1 MDTSSTT
8 NNRVLCVDDEPEL
21 REIIGF
27 YLEELGYRVEFA
39 GDGKQ
44 ALDMAINNDY
54 AFVMTDL
61 DMPRMN
67 GVEFIKQIRLIKPY
81 LPIGIT
87 SAKITVFAQ
96 ELVSLAVSATVPK
109 PFTNLHIQ
117 NAAKEL
123 AHTASLFEQAK
134 SPEKLNRVEN
144 VMRTNLV
151 TGKPSESILDV
162 TERMVSRDVGSILIC
177 EEKALKGILTERDLM
192 RMIAEKVS
200 LDQTVD
206 QYMNKTPDT
215 ISPCASI
222 QAAEQVISSKKCRY
236 LPVVAK
242 GAAVGILSAG
252 DLGMTYLSSIKNAVE
267 KQIIHLNNII
277 PKK

>member
-1 MDTSSTT
+1 MDNS
-8 NNRVLCVDDEPEL
+8 NNNKVLCVDDEPEL

-27 YLEELGYRVEFA
+27 YLEELGYEVEFA
-39 GDGKQ
+39 EDGKQ

-54 AFVMTDL
+54 SFVMTDL

-67 GVEFIKQIRLIKPY
+67 GVEFIKKIRLIKPY

-96 ELVSLAVSATVPK
+96 ELVTLAVSATVPK

-123 AHTASLFEQAK
+123 AMTASLFEQAK

-151 TGKPSESILDV
+151 MAEPTESILEV
-162 TERMVSRDVGSILIC
+162 SERMVKNNIGSMLIC
-177 EEKALKGILTERDLM
+177 EDNQLRGLFTERDLL
-192 RMIAEKVS
+192 RLVAQKIA
-200 LDQTVD
+200 LDQKVD
-206 QYMNKTPDT
+206 EYMNKNPEIIDPD
-215 ISPCASI
+215 ASI
-222 QAAEQVISSKKCRY
+222 QAAEQLISSKKCRY
-236 LPVVAK
+236 IPVVVDGAVK
-242 GAAVGILSAG
+242 GIISAG
-252 DLGMTYLSSIKNAVE
+252 DLGMTHLSRIKNAVE

>member
-1 MDTSSTT
+1 M
-8 NNRVLCVDDEPEL
+8 LCVDDEPEL

-27 YLEELGYRVEFA
+27 YLEELDYEVEFA
-39 GDGKQ
+39 EDGKQ
-44 ALDMAINNDY
+44 ALEMAINNDY
-54 AFVMTDL
+54 SFVMTDL

-96 ELVSLAVSATVPK
+96 ELVTLAVSATVPK

-117 NAAKEL
+117 NAAQEL
-123 AHTASLFEQAK
+123 ALTASLFEQAK

-151 TGKPSESILDV
+151 TGMQSESIYEV
-162 TERMVSRDVGSILIC
+162 SERMLKHNVGSILIC
-177 EEKALKGILTERDLM
+177 ENKKLIGIFTERDLL
-192 RMIAEKVS
+192 RLAAQKVS
-200 LDQTVD
+200 LEHNVEQH
-206 QYMNKTPDT
+206 MNKNPET
-215 ISPCASI
+215 ISPNASI
-222 QAAEQVISSKKCRY
+222 QAAEQIITSKKCRY
-236 LPVVAK
+236 LPVVSNGLAE
-242 GAAVGILSAG
+242 GIISAG
-252 DLGMTYLSSIKNAVE
+252 DLGMTHLSRIKNAVE